1 MYGFKQQLFWSVIC
15 FFLPLSAT
23 WATQVDTLSIFE
35 ATEQGKVLF
44 MARGAYNPNIAQPDL
59 PSAHY
64 GKCVDVRIQNTTN
77 ETFAVKLE
85 TGTILVSKVNKA
97 QNMLITKTTYCK
109 LNPYEKC
116 YGRVFALCAELN
128 KNAPDIYVSYSL
140 GKMATGTLYKL
151 AKTIESEDAQNLA
164 GQYAVWAVTD
174 KATTKELGEKYEILE
189 KSQQLLDKSH
199 INFSIYGNK
208 ATHKT
213 PDLTPTPKKVAALED
228 TVLTSYQVTDS
239 LPSFQTT
246 PSTNTVNTEEEQ
258 RFIQKNKDKGIRI
271 GEIDQENEQNEWLLV
286 GAACVLLLMFTALFF
301 KFLR

>member
-1 MYGFKQQLFWSVIC
+1 MDGFKQQLFWSIFC

-23 WATQVDTLSIFE
+23 WASKVDTLSIFE
-35 ATEQGKVLF
+35 ATEKGKIVF

-64 GKCVDVRIQNTTN
+64 GKCVDVRIQNNTN

-97 QNMLITKTTYCK
+97 QNMLITKTTYCN

-128 KNAPDIYVSYSL
+128 KNAPDIYVGYSL
-140 GKMATGTLYKL
+140 GKMATGTLQKL
-151 AKTIESEDAQNLA
+151 AKTIETEDAQNLA

-174 KATTKELGEKYEILE
+174 KATTKELGEKYEVLE
-189 KSQQLLDKSH
+189 KSQQLLDKSR

-208 ATHKT
+208 TTRKT
-213 PDLTPTPKKVAALED
+213 PTVVQTPKKTATLED

-246 PSTNTVNTEEEQ
+246 QQTAANAEEQ
-258 RFIQKNKDKGIRI
+258 QQFIQKNKDKGIRI

-286 GAACVLLLMFTALFF
+286 GAACVLLLLFTALFF